1 MEKSKIIRGICFIT
15 VLLCLSLSADARLRF
30 HRLFSDYMVLQRG
43 QPVKIFGEAMP
54 GEHLSVTFSGMT
66 IQTVADQ
73 NKIWS
78 VTFPAQEANDFGQTI
93 TVSGEM
99 TIRLQDILIGDVWL
113 CSGQSNMEM
122 SLGGCDDSISVANAD
137 FPTIRFVRIPYICKE
152 IPQQDVDVEKLE
164 WTVCSPRTAA
174 NCSAVGFYFARR
186 ISTEIGVPLGI
197 LISSVGGTNI
207 EKWMPQS
214 SFSKNANLHEYNQM
228 IEAWMKEYRKDLIDF
243 QTPMMKWMKTM
254 NKAIKARQEIPPMPY
269 VPLHPSLPGS
279 KYGGGQFSHL
289 YNGMLAPLFPFKIKG
304 ALWYQ
309 GENNGSEERSYT
321 EKKREMITAWRKEWG
336 YDFPFYFVQLSSW
349 LKPSDYPDEAQRGWQ
364 YCRSGQLTCMNE
376 IPNTGMAVTYDIGDA
391 EDIHPKNKS
400 DVGERLALW
409 ALARDYGQKIVY
421 SGPLFK
427 SVVQEGQCMRVHF
440 EHVGSGLMIGC
451 KKGVV
456 PVAEDAN
463 GKLRRFAIAGEDK
476 FWYWAD
482 AVIQDDCVIVS
493 SPKVSKPIAVRYAF
507 SMNPEGANLY
517 NKEGLPASPFRSDTW

>member
-1 MEKSKIIRGICFIT
+1 MERNKVVRGICFIAI
-15 VLLCLSLSADARLRF
+15 LLCISLSANAELRF
-30 HRLFSDYMVLQRG
+30 HRIFSDHMVLQRG
-43 QPVKIFGEAMP
+43 QPVNVFGEAIP
-54 GEHLSVTFSGMT
+54 GEHLSVTFSGVT

-78 VTFPAQEANDFGQTI
+78 VTFPAQEANASGQTI
-93 TVSGEM
+93 TVSGK
-99 TIRLQDILIGDVWL
+99 TTVQLQDILIGDVWL

-122 SLGGCDDSISVANAD
+122 SLGGCNDSVSVVNAN
-137 FPTIRFVRIPYICKE
+137 FPAIRFVRVPYICKE
-152 IPQQDVDVEKLE
+152 SPQQGVDTEKLE

-174 NCSAVGFYFARR
+174 GCSAVGFYFARR
-186 ISTEIGVPLGI
+186 ISTEIGVPLGV

-214 SFSKNANLHEYNQM
+214 SFSNNPNLYEYNQM
-228 IEAWMKEYRKDLIDF
+228 IETWMKEYHEDLIEF
-243 QTPMMKWMKTM
+243 QTPMIKWMKAM
-254 NKAIKARQEIPPMPY
+254 NKAVKERQKVPPMPY

-279 KYGGGQFSHL
+279 RYGGGQFSHL
-289 YNGMLAPLFPFKIKG
+289 YNGMIAPLFSFKIKG

-309 GENNGSEERSYT
+309 GENNGSEERSYV
-321 EKKREMITAWRKEWG
+321 EKKREMIAAWRKEWG
-336 YDFPFYFVQLSSW
+336 YEFPFYFVQLSNW
-349 LKPSDYPDEAQRGWQ
+349 LKPSKEPDEAQKGWQ
-364 YCRSGQLTCMNE
+364 YCRSGQLTCVRE

-391 EDIHPKNKS
+391 EDIHPKNKF

-409 ALARDYGQKIVY
+409 ALAHDYGHKIVY

-427 SVVQEGQCMRVHF
+427 SAIQEGGRMRVLF

-451 KKGVV
+451 KKGIV
-456 PVAEDAN
+456 PAAENAN
-463 GKLRRFAIAGEDK
+463 DRLKRFAIAGEDK
-476 FWYWAD
+476 LWYWAD

-493 SPKVSKPIAVRYAF
+493 SPKVSKPVAVRYAF